1 MRALL
6 VIDLRDWRG
15 PASPGAERAE
25 RAFRHRM
32 AEAIN
37 SAANSI
43 QLGAPAGT
51 ITREGVVG
59 HFVSNHRANRPPTPP
74 RRTRRNPEET

>member
-59 HFVSNHRANRPPTPP
+59 HFVLEPSSEPAADATASDAA
-74 RRTRRNPEET
+74 